1 MAYKLKIKH
10 NCPGKTLPLT
20 LVYNADPDDTRTYQE
35 IPVEMTS
42 NQKVVSLAA
51 WNLTPDEMD
60 VSKIGIKEQT
70 DGIVET
76 YAIYHIKNVN
86 IVPES

>member
-10 NCPGKTLPLT
+10 NCQGKTLPLT
-20 LVYNADPDDTRTYQE
+20 LVYNDDSREFAE

-60 VSKIGIKEQT
+60 VSKIGIKEKT